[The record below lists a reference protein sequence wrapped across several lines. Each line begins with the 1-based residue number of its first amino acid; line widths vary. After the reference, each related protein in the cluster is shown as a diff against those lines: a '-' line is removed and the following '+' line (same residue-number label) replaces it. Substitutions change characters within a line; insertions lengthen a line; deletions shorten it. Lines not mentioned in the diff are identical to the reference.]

1 MDRARTERTRLTV
14 DTNPTG
20 RRAARLMASPARPT
34 GHGASTRTEREFAR
48 ARRHSRLVRVLK
60 IGLPAV
66 AALIVAFGIA
76 VTWLARGLPDN
87 VSVADTSI
95 ADGRVV
101 MQAPRMSGLDSSNRP
116 YDLVAERAIQSLNGG
131 GVDLEKVKATVSVDD
146 DTTADITAESGNYD
160 QTNQRLQLR
169 DGITVE
175 TTSGISINL
184 AAADIDLGEGTLEG
198 EGPIAIDTPA
208 QTIRSDTLTV
218 SEGGKVF
225 SFGGR
230 VKMVLTPG
238 PSSDSQEQ
246 ASRNE

>member
-1 MDRARTERTRLTV
+1 MRT
-14 DTNPTG
+14 
-20 RRAARLMASPARPT
+20 A
-34 GHGASTRTEREFAR
+34 REFAR

-60 IGLPAV
+60 IGLPVA
-66 AALIVAFGIA
+66 AALIVAFGVA
-76 VTWLARGLPDN
+76 VTWLARSLPDN

-95 ADGRVV
+95 SDGRVV

-198 EGPIAIDTPA
+198 EGPVAIDTPA

-218 SEGGKVF
+218 SEGGKVL

-230 VKMVLTPG
+230 VKMVLNPG
-238 PSSDSQEQ
+238 QSSGSQEQ